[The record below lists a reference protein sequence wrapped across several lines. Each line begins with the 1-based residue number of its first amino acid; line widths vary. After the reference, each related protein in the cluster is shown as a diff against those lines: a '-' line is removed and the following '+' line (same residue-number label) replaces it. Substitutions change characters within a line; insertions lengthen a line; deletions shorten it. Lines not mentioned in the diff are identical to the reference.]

1 LSQTIIKMIN
11 TIIIEDEINVREALK
26 KMLSIIAPEIYI
38 VAETAYVSK
47 AIDLIQLH
55 KPNLIFLDIE
65 LEDGTGFDILNQ
77 LEKINFNIIFTTA
90 YNQHAIK
97 AFKFSAID
105 YLLKPIDPLD
115 LENAIKRVTENIVNT
130 KEHQELLKVLQNN
143 TDKKEPQIVLKT
155 TEQRY
160 IFKTKDIIRLEAD
173 GAYTL
178 FVTQNNQIIVSKNIK
193 FYQNILDE
201 NFIRIHQSH
210 LINKKHVKGVKG
222 YNIILSNNDIVP
234 ISTRKKTDIIKLINE

>member
-1 LSQTIIKMIN
+1 MIN
-11 TIIIEDEINVREALK
+11 TIIIEDELNVREGLK
-26 KMLSIIAPEIYI
+26 KMLAIIAPSIHI

-55 KPNLIFLDIE
+55 KPDLVFLDIE

-77 LEKINFNIIFTTA
+77 LKKIDFNIIFTTA
-90 YNQHAIK
+90 YNQYAIK
-97 AFKFSAID
+97 AFKYSAID

-115 LENAIKRVTENIVNT
+115 LENAIKRATENIKYDN
-130 KEHQELLKVLQNN
+130 EHEELLKILQNN
-143 TDKKEPQIVLKT
+143 IDKKEAKIVLKT

-178 FVTQNNQIIVSKNIK
+178 FVTTTNKVIVSKNIK
-193 FYQNILDE
+193 FYQDILDH
-201 NFIRIHQSH
+201 NFIRSHQSH

-234 ISTRKKTDIIKLINE
+234 ISTRKKTDIIKLISE